1 MSMFPVAPIPSRLR
15 LATLPSEGRASENQS
30 GKSSGLVY
38 GRKIL
43 VTRHTSP
50 GIPSRPIPHT
60 LVLLSKPPVDAEAK
74 PLMDIGTGPILL
86 AKHPEAIRPK
96 GRASA

>member
-1 MSMFPVAPIPSRLR
+1 MFPVAPIPSRLR

-50 GIPSRPIPHT
+50 GIPSRPIPHA
-60 LVLLSKPPVDAEAK
+60 LLLSKPPADVEAK
-74 PLMDIGTGPILL
+74 PLMDIDTGPVLL